1 MAGKSSVGD
10 VSERSLLASVMSDAS
25 PVLLDTAPDYHVE
38 TNITQPYAFVDDR
51 PVMGAKPSG
60 AVEKLRTFRSDFSKA
75 FDVEIDRGTAFVLI
89 PVFLGLGIILYFAMP
104 GEPAALPVFLAPIC
118 LLPITA
124 LLRSMPLLRLSTLAV
139 FLVSSGIALA
149 KFETWRAQTKVLGSE
164 ISTNLTGSVVSI
176 ERMSS
181 GRVRLTLDVTA
192 TSRPTLRYAPDRVRV
207 SARTV
212 PDAVRIG
219 SSLTG
224 YVRLMP
230 PSGPVRPNS
239 YDFSFESYFDGIG
252 ASGFFLS
259 EPKLMPDSAGNFS
272 IWTAAENARNA
283 IADRIRQ
290 KIGGPEGEIAAA
302 LVVGVRA
309 GIPEDINEAMRRT
322 GIYHVISISGLH
334 MALVAGTIMVALR
347 TIFAFF
353 PSFSSRRPVKKY
365 SAFIALFSIASYL
378 FISGGEVAA
387 QRSFIMLAVMLIAV
401 MFDRAALSMRNLAI
415 SAMIVIAIS
424 PHEVVGPS
432 FQMSFAATA
441 ALIGAYAAWSD
452 YRSRKRGAPPE
463 RSPSAVRF
471 ISRQA
476 IVFLIGLAA
485 TSIIAGLATTVYG
498 AFHFQRVSPLTLAA
512 NLAAMPFV
520 SAIVM
525 PFAVIAAIAM
535 PFNLDGPFLYVMGWG
550 LTMMI
555 EISVWFSERS
565 PIDAVGLIPI
575 FSVLAITVAL
585 VFATMMTTRIRLL
598 AIPFA
603 VAGVVTLPAAQTPDI
618 LVSEDGRLV
627 GVVLENERLAI
638 NRARPNAFT
647 IDNWKRA
654 LNAENLVAPISKQ
667 KYSAAKDQNSMEVA
681 ESTDTSTKNSNGIAQ
696 NLGRAFDCSKS
707 VCVSTH
713 MSGALVAHVL
723 DANAAQMFCGKAAVI
738 VIEDATAI
746 NPCSVDGPLIVGKR
760 ELAQYG
766 SAAIFLNK
774 SYNDIA
780 GDTPERRAVLQ
791 YAISKPYRPWH
802 TQRAFSREARG
813 LAPYQRPDNS
823 ARRNPPVGTKPPPD
837 SAE

>member
-1 MAGKSSVGD
+1 MAGKSSVGN

-25 PVLLDTAPDYHVE
+25 PVLLDTAPDY
-38 TNITQPYAFVDDR
+38 NIEANTTQPYALVDELPIDR
-51 PVMGAKPSG
+51 SKPTG
-60 AVEKLRTFRSDFSKA
+60 PVEKLRIFGTGFSKA
-75 FDVEIDRGTAFVLI
+75 FNVEIDRGTAFVLI

-104 GEPAALPVFLAPIC
+104 GEPAAWPIFLAPIC
-118 LLPITA
+118 LFPFVLF
-124 LLRSMPLLRLSTLAV
+124 LRSMPTLRLLMLAI

-181 GRVRLTLDVTA
+181 GRVRLTLDVLG

-212 PDAVRIG
+212 PDAIRIG
-219 SSLTG
+219 SWVAG

-259 EPKLMPDSAGNFS
+259 EPRLMPESEGSFS
-272 IWTAAENARNA
+272 IWNAAENARNA
-283 IADRIRQ
+283 IADRIRH

-309 GIPEDINEAMRRT
+309 GIPEEINEAMRRT

-365 SAFIALFSIASYL
+365 SAFIALVSIASYL

-654 LNAENLVAPISKQ
+654 LNAENLVAPISRQ
-667 KYSAAKDQNSMEVA
+667 KNATVEDQNVTEIA
-681 ESTDTSTKNSNGIAQ
+681 QSTGTSTKNSNGIAQ
-696 NLGRAFDCSKS
+696 AVGSAFDCSKS
-707 VCVSTH
+707 ACVSTH
-713 MSGALVAHVL
+713 ISGALVAHVL
-723 DANAAQMFCGKAAVI
+723 DANTAQMFCEKAAVI

-746 NPCSVDGPLIVGKR
+746 SPCAGNGPLIVGKR

-774 SYNDIA
+774 SYNEII
-780 GDTPERRAVLQ
+780 GNTPEPRALLQ

-823 ARRNPPVGTKPPPD
+823 ARRNSPSGTKPPPD

>member
-25 PVLLDTAPDYHVE
+25 PVLLDTAPDYN
-38 TNITQPYAFVDDR
+38 TTQPYALVDERPIDR
-51 PVMGAKPSG
+51 SKPTG
-60 AVEKLRTFRSDFSKA
+60 PVEKLRIFGTGLSKA
-75 FDVEIDRGTAFVLI
+75 FNVEIDRGTAFVLI

-104 GEPAALPVFLAPIC
+104 GEPAAWPVFLAPIC
-118 LLPITA
+118 LLPFV
-124 LLRSMPLLRLSTLAV
+124 LFLRSMPTLRLLMFAV

-149 KFETWRAQTKVLGSE
+149 KLETWRAQTKVLGSE

-181 GRVRLTLDVTA
+181 GRVRLTLDVLE
-192 TSRPTLRYAPDRVRV
+192 TSRPTLRYAPDRARV

-212 PDAVRIG
+212 PDAIRIG
-219 SSLTG
+219 SSVAG

-259 EPKLMPDSAGNFS
+259 EPKLMPESAGSFS
-272 IWTAAENARNA
+272 IWNAAENARNA
-283 IADRIRQ
+283 IADRIRK

-309 GIPEDINEAMRRT
+309 GIPEEINEAMRRT

-452 YRSRKRGAPPE
+452 YRSRRRGSPPE
-463 RSPSAVRF
+463 RSPSAFRF

-476 IVFLIGLAA
+476 VVFLVGLAA

-525 PFAVIAAIAM
+525 PFGVIAAVAM
-535 PFNLDGPFLYVMGWG
+535 PFNLDGPFLYIMGWG

-575 FSVLAITVAL
+575 FSVLAITIAL

-603 VAGVVTLPAAQTPDI
+603 VAGVLTLPAAQTPDI
-618 LVSEDGRLV
+618 LISEDGRLV

-638 NRARPNAFT
+638 NRAKPNAFT

-654 LNAENLVAPISKQ
+654 LNAENLMAPISKQ
-667 KYSAAKDQNSMEVA
+667 KNSTAEDQSLKKDPH
-681 ESTDTSTKNSNGIAQ
+681 STASDRGSNGLAQ
-696 NLGRAFDCSKS
+696 FAGKPFDCSNS
-707 VCVSTH
+707 ACVSTH
-713 MSGALVAHVL
+713 RSGALIAHVS
-723 DANAAQMFCGKAAVI
+723 DSKAAQPFCEKAAVI
-738 VIEDATAI
+738 VIEDATAQY
-746 NPCSVDGPLIVGKR
+746 PCSDDGPLIVGKR

-766 SAAIFLNK
+766 SAAIFLGK
-774 SYNDIA
+774 SYDDLV
-780 GDTPERRAVLQ
+780 GETPRPRAVLQ
-791 YAISKPYRPWH
+791 FAISKPYRPWH

-823 ARRNPPVGTKPPPD
+823 KRRNLSPGTKSSPGSVID
-837 SAE
+837 